1 MTGSRPRSPDEYSP
15 IISYPMQRRIEAVIK
30 YVLIGIVVF
39 IFVFPMFWM
48 FSSALRP
55 ASELYTNDPSLLPNS
70 FDLVHFQTLITE
82 SDYVRQYINS
92 IIVATGVVSLTTVT
106 ATLGGYGLSRID
118 IPYKVWYARSVL
130 FGYMFPPIL
139 LAIPMFI
146 LWRNL
151 GILNSFPGLILAETA
166 ISLPFGLWLMWKFFD
181 TVPYSMEESA
191 RMEGATR
198 FRAFYEIALPMAK
211 PGIIAVAVFAYA
223 VAWNEYTIPKVIM
236 SEPNKWV
243 LTLGIEQLRETGRV
257 FWGQVMAASVGILLP
272 SFLFVF
278 VLQKY
283 ILRGF
288 RTVEA

>member
-1 MTGSRPRSPDEYSP
+1 MTGNRPESPDEYSP
-15 IISYPMQRRIEAVIK
+15 IISYPMQRRIESVIK
-30 YVLIGIVVF
+30 YILVAVVVF

-48 FSSALRP
+48 LSSALRP
-55 ASELYTNDPSLLPNS
+55 TSQLYTNDPSLLPTS
-70 FDLVHFQTLITE
+70 FDLVHFRTLIAE
-82 SDYVRQYINS
+82 SGYVTQYINS
-92 IIVATGVVSLTTVT
+92 IIVATGVVTLTTVT
-106 ATLGGYGLSRID
+106 STLGGYGLSRID
-118 IPYKVWYARSVL
+118 IPYKIWFARSVL

-146 LWRNL
+146 LWRSL
-151 GILNSFPGLILAETA
+151 DLLNSFPGLILAETA

-236 SEPNKWV
+236 SNPDKWV
-243 LTLGIEQLRETGRV
+243 LTLGIEQLRETGRI

-272 SFLFVF
+272 SFAFVF